1 MTKDEFYYHIVRQY
15 DIPVNMLVEY
25 SLQLHDKTM
34 EEQEQIRDSWA
45 RTIRSS
51 CTVKINPL
59 EDREDLFRGIRRNDA
74 LRNMY
79 HVIQIPDEII
89 AEMKQ
94 RTEGK
99 SDAEMD
105 AILKEYIAV
114 FKECPR
120 KR

>member
-1 MTKDEFYYHIVRQY
+1 MKVCEAYLQAVLEHDV
-15 DIPVNMLVEY
+15 PVSVLAENAKMLIGK
-25 SLQLHDKTM
+25 S
-34 EEQEQIRDSWA
+34 EQEQNRLREAWA
-45 RTIRSS
+45 MEIKEKYPI
-51 CTVKINPL
+51 KIDPL
-59 EDREDLFRGIRRNDA
+59 ADREDLLRGIRRNDA

-79 HVIQIPDEII
+79 HVIQIPDEVML
-89 AEMKQ
+89 ELKQ

-105 AILKEYIAV
+105 AILKDYIAV